1 MDISYYIKLLEE
13 NRNIVLTG
21 APGTG
26 KTWLAKEI
34 ANKMNAEWTF
44 VQFHPSY
51 DYTDF
56 VEGLRPIQDN
66 RNGIVFERK
75 DGVFKA
81 FCKKAIGND
90 ESNTLMQNNGKASI
104 TNILQTKSVDYNYRQ
119 MFIDALEQF
128 KNEVK
133 KGKVEVLS
141 HKEQKPF
148 TVTIK
153 PLFNKNKYRLYAI
166 TNSGNEVPCMDDEI
180 LRYMETREY
189 KRGIQTYEPSIGKY
203 ILENILHNENQK
215 VQYSFHISASEQI
228 FTSIYQSVVQDIRR
242 GIITRYNFFNSTYQ
256 NIKID
261 EGGRIIYREDQF
273 SPKRIV
279 ERNIKSMYV
288 YCIENNIYNVRDY
301 GREGLFRLISKV
313 TNGRTQSLDYIA
325 YGWLLQELLDR
336 TKITDRE
343 EAQNTEFD
351 MSKYEQVSDL
361 PVTDLED
368 IRANVSHDN
377 TEQTYGNAKFVFI
390 IDEINRGELSKI
402 FGELFYAIDPGYR
415 GKDGLVKTQY
425 QNLVGKDDAF
435 ADGFYVPENVYI
447 IATMNDID
455 RSVESMDFAMRRR
468 FMWIEVTPD
477 DRSEMLYDLK
487 DDNICREAIAR
498 MHSLNEV
505 IAETDGLGKSFQI
518 GPAYFLKSEKLGFNL
533 LWRLRLEPL
542 LREYLRGFR
551 NAEEKLLEFEAA
563 YKSHA
568 TDNDSSNGVQP

>member
-81 FCKKAIGND
+81 FCKKAIEVNNLNYFKRKS
-90 ESNTLMQNNGKASI
+90 ESPTSKLSDLYGLELVS
-104 TNILQTKSVDYNYRQ
+104 
-119 MFIDALEQF
+119 ALETFKEKVQRSPIIIGSH
-128 KNEVK
+128 KNEGTLFTVEINEKKQLLARPINGTSVTPCYDYQILNYMK
-133 KGKVEVLS
+133 KGDYDKK
-141 HKEQKPF
+141 H
-148 TVTIK
+148 
-153 PLFNKNKYRLYAI
+153 
-166 TNSGNEVPCMDDEI
+166 
-180 LRYMETREY
+180 
-189 KRGIQTYEPSIGKY
+189 QTYQPSIGKY
-203 ILENILHNENQK
+203 ILENILYDEN
-215 VQYSFHISASEQI
+215 
-228 FTSIYQSVVQDIRR
+228 
-242 GIITRYNFFNSTYQ
+242 
-256 NIKID
+256 
-261 EGGRIIYREDQF
+261 
-273 SPKRIV
+273 
-279 ERNIKSMYV
+279 RNI
-288 YCIENNIYNVRDY
+288 
-301 GREGLFRLISKV
+301 
-313 TNGRTQSLDYIA
+313 
-325 YGWLLQELLDR
+325 
-336 TKITDRE
+336 
-343 EAQNTEFD
+343 QNDDFD

-568 TDNDSSNGVQP
+568 TDNDSSNDVQP

>member
-1 MDISYYIKLLEE
+1 MDISYYIELLEE

-81 FCKKAIGND
+81 FCKKAIETSKTEKPNVHTSSLYKCKDTSFESIYRSVVDDIKNERITGFQSTRKWKVLTIKGDTIIFDGRSEKKENFQNFYNYFIENKIFDIKNYDKNKLNDTISSLTNGNT
-90 ESNTLMQNNGKASI
+90 NTL
-104 TNILQTKSVDYNYRQ
+104 DY
-119 MFIDALEQF
+119 
-128 KNEVK
+128 K
-133 KGKVEVLS
+133 
-141 HKEQKPF
+141 
-148 TVTIK
+148 
-153 PLFNKNKYRLYAI
+153 
-166 TNSGNEVPCMDDEI
+166 
-180 LRYMETREY
+180 EY
-189 KRGIQTYEPSIGKY
+189 KWLLGEMLNRAK
-203 ILENILHNENQK
+203 
-215 VQYSFHISASEQI
+215 
-228 FTSIYQSVVQDIRR
+228 
-242 GIITRYNFFNSTYQ
+242 
-256 NIKID
+256 KI
-261 EGGRIIYREDQF
+261 
-273 SPKRIV
+273 
-279 ERNIKSMYV
+279 M
-288 YCIENNIYNVRDY
+288 ENNKL
-301 GREGLFRLISKV
+301 E
-313 TNGRTQSLDYIA
+313 
-325 YGWLLQELLDR
+325 
-336 TKITDRE
+336 
-343 EAQNTEFD
+343 
-351 MSKYEQVSDL
+351 VSDL

-368 IRANVSHDN
+368 IRANISHDN

-568 TDNDSSNGVQP
+568 TDNDSSNDVQP

>member
-34 ANKMNAEWTF
+34 AKEMNAEWTF

-81 FCKKAIGND
+81 FCKKAIEVNNLNYFKRKS
-90 ESNTLMQNNGKASI
+90 ESPTSKLSDLYGLELVS
-104 TNILQTKSVDYNYRQ
+104 
-119 MFIDALEQF
+119 ALETFKEKVQRSPIIIGSH
-128 KNEVK
+128 KNEGTLFTVEINEKKQLLARPINGTSVTPCYDYQILNYMK
-133 KGKVEVLS
+133 KGD
-141 HKEQKPF
+141 
-148 TVTIK
+148 
-153 PLFNKNKYRLYAI
+153 Y
-166 TNSGNEVPCMDDEI
+166 DE
-180 LRYMETREY
+180 
-189 KRGIQTYEPSIGKY
+189 KHQTYQPSIGKY
-203 ILENILHNENQK
+203 ILENILHGTIK
-215 VQYSFHISASEQI
+215 PHLLHKASASEQI
-228 FTSIYQSVVQDIRR
+228 FTSIYQSIIRDIRR
-242 GIITRYNFFNSTYQ
+242 RYITEYSFFNSRFQ
-256 NIKID
+256 SIKVD
-261 EGGRIIYREDQF
+261 EDGRIIYREDQF

-351 MSKYEQVSDL
+351 MSKYEQVLDL

-487 DDNICREAIAR
+487 DDNIRREAIAR

-568 TDNDSSNGVQP
+568 TDNDSSNDVQP